1 VKGPE
6 VAVEDMGRMIDP
18 YLIEDKDES
27 GKWWCFYKQSGV
39 SLSWSYDLKNW
50 TYFGR
55 ADSGENVCVLDDGDE
70 YVLFHSPGNGIGEK
84 RSKDLKQWRD
94 VDGLITL
101 GQKQW
106 RWAENRITAGVV
118 LDLRKERRIGKYV
131 IFFHGGGPG
140 KTKTQDNVDANCSLG
155 IAWSDDLK
163 EWDWPGRALVQ
174 QDTARGAK
182 D

>member
-131 IFFHGGGPG
+131 IFFMAGGRERPRRRITWMPIALWGLHG
-140 KTKTQDNVDANCSLG
+140 VM
-155 IAWSDDLK
+155 I
-163 EWDWPGRALVQ
+163 
-174 QDTARGAK
+174 
-182 D
+182 